1 MGHNQVNVTIQ
12 VKVTH
17 RSSYKH
23 IDQIIHKPKFE
34 FTERRNENDPIDA
47 IHADKVIALQKSLEL
62 SPEPRSQLHFLIVS
76 ETTIASTPLQP
87 IVNEQMQ
94 ISLWS
99 K

>member
-1 MGHNQVNVTIQ
+1 MGHNQVNVTNQ

-17 RSSYKH
+17 RSVYKH
-23 IDQIIHKPKFE
+23 IDQIRHRSKFE
-34 FTERRNENDPIDA
+34 FTERRNENDPIDP